1 MSHFDQDKRH
11 CEDHFDRPVLSVV
24 EGLRINS
31 ATKQS
36 PTRQEIASLP
46 SVARNDRM

>member
-11 CEDHFDRPVLSVV
+11 CEEPFGR
-24 EGLRINS
+24 LRMNS